1 MGPNCEDSLWD
12 PVSYN
17 TTQTYLFLSL
27 LWKEV
32 EKNLAVEAEIWE
44 TYDTEIIDG
53 HLLHT

>member
-1 MGPNCEDSLWD
+1 MGPNCEDSSWD